1 MTGGYTSPEV
11 SDSIITPTFV
21 RNELLRCLEVTYSD
35 LLDIMNLDLEETVV
49 KDRVHQFV
57 TVIFQDCNVSFD
69 NPTKLGLL
77 KAIDECKKR
86 AVLMMGPVGLEVID
100 SLSQQM
106 VSLVEKIPD

>member
-1 MTGGYTSPEV
+1 MIGGYTAPEV
-11 SDSIITPTFV
+11 SDTTITPIFV
-21 RNELLRCLEVTYSD
+21 RSELLRCLEVTYSD
-35 LLDIMNLDLEETVV
+35 LLNLMNLELEETVV
-49 KDRVHQFV
+49 RDRVLQFV

-69 NPTKLGLL
+69 DPTKQGLL

-106 VSLVEKIPD
+106 VQLVEKIPD